1 MKRLVLAVGAVGS
14 LGGAWAVEV
23 LTLPDGSW
31 IGPPVVVEAKPVPPR
46 AVLPLENYRSIE
58 PCFEA
63 KIGEDKTLLRQ
74 LYEVLPAALQ
84 KSVKSPPKAPKTT
97 TYSGPVDKVLVF
109 PTGGGWPVRDSRYF
123 YAFAD
128 QDGNIGEATSRV
140 MERHV
145 GGLAYLPAVLPKRS
159 AKVTLMAWEKGEDE
173 YRPNFSKPPVA
184 KMAFAN
190 PLFSANP
197 PATLWPESKVER
209 ERTWRGRTLRLERAS
224 RVLHD
229 MEDSDRKKRSAG
241 IDFDFVLEGARTPRD
256 LGWVDWF
263 LEDNWGRFFMPDSK
277 SSSWGSNSSKVNIG
291 YTSSNVA
298 FWPENLNWRLTLVLR
313 PSNLAVMDE
322 KEYRRVR
329 IQHPKG
335 RVEETMV
342 DEGFEINGVNFKS
355 LRISTDTKP
364 PKYRQPEIE
373 QWYVPAVIEFEV
385 ENAPPD
391 VFIELGYFYDG
402 FIPFE
407 HRPNEIGQ
415 PKPDLGN
422 KNKNIGRIPVALDK
436 QADFLEFVI
445 SVTREERLEFYFQP
459 ELLP

>member
-1 MKRLVLAVGAVGS
+1 MAVGAVGS
-14 LGGAWAVEV
+14 WGVAWAVEV

-31 IGPPVVVEAKPVPPR
+31 IGPPMVVEAKPVPPR
-46 AVLPLENYRSIE
+46 VTSPFDIHRSVE
-58 PCFEA
+58 PNFRA
-63 KIGEDKTLLRQ
+63 KITEDKTLLRQ
-74 LYEVLPAALQ
+74 LYETLPAALQ
-84 KSVKSPPKAPKTT
+84 KTLKTPPAAPASTTFESP
-97 TYSGPVDKVLVF
+97 VERVLVF
-109 PTGGGWPVRDSRYF
+109 PKGNGWPVSGSRYD
-123 YAFAD
+123 FAIAD
-128 QDGNIGEATSRV
+128 KDGNIGEGVADTLNY
-140 MERHV
+140 HV
-145 GGLAYLPAVLPKRS
+145 GSLVAMAAVVPRLSPE
-159 AKVTLMAWEKGEDE
+159 VTLMAWERAKGQYKTD
-173 YRPNFSKPPVA
+173 FSKPPVA
-184 KMAFAN
+184 KMVFAN
-190 PLFSANP
+190 PLYSKNSGAP
-197 PATLWPESKVER
+197 LWPDGKSQQEQ
-209 ERTWRGRTLRLERAS
+209 TWRGRTLRLEKAVRA
-224 RVLHD
+224 LHD
-229 MEDSDRKKRSAG
+229 VELGEEKKISSG
-241 IDFDFVLEGARTPRD
+241 VDFDLVLEGGRTARD
-256 LGWVDWF
+256 LGDVQWF
-263 LEDNWGRFFMPDSK
+263 LEDNRGNFLKPTSTGY
-277 SSSWGSNSSKVNIG
+277 SWGSDTKEVVISYNSRS
-291 YTSSNVA
+291 VA

-313 PSNLAVMDE
+313 PSSLAVMEE

-373 QWYVPAVIEFEV
+373 QWYVLAVIEFEV

-402 FIPFE
+402 FIPFSD
-407 HRPNEIGQ
+407 RTNEVGQ
-415 PKPDLGN
+415 PKPDLQN